1 MISHNEAESGRLPAQ
16 SHHPLSIQ
24 NHDHYDRDYD
34 IDHDY
39 HSEDHSESD
48 HILSWAL

>member
-24 NHDHYDRDYD
+24 NHDHYDHDYN

-39 HSEDHSESD
+39 RRESD
-48 HILSWAL
+48 HILDTNL

>member
-24 NHDHYDRDYD
+24 NHDHYDHDYD

-39 HSEDHSESD
+39 QVDYPRESD
-48 HILSWAL
+48 HILS